1 MAPSARTSAPWRF
14 LESTSLVPGRDHA
27 ALDQFGE
34 RHARRVARGHER
46 RQRGFRQRFDGGDAG
61 FGRRG
66 IGLVALEADVAAAE
80 AFCHGA
86 GGAGAVERIDHEV
99 AGLRRRQQHARQ
111 QAFGLLGRMNL
122 LAVGAL
128 EAFLAGAQRDQPVG
142 TRLHV
147 LIGGLQRFIVERIA
161 FGLFVARGPDH
172 GFVGIGEAAAAKIR
186 HRIGLAPD
194 DIVENPE
201 AEVLHDRADA
211 ENVVV
216 GADHPQRR
224 RRFHDAAAGQQPG
237 AGEIVIGGKGREL
250 VPVVVDGVDMG
261 FVGALEVALELQVVR
276 RICEHQIDRTCGKLR
291 HLGDA
296 IAYDD
301 TSTRRGLKL
310 CAGRPCRRPATRL
323 NHDSITLT
331 QATLSATR
339 D

>member
-1 MAPSARTSAPWRF
+1 
-14 LESTSLVPGRDHA
+14 
-27 ALDQFGE
+27 
-34 RHARRVARGHER
+34 
-46 RQRGFRQRFDGGDAG
+46 
-61 FGRRG
+61 
-66 IGLVALEADVAAAE
+66 
-80 AFCHGA
+80 
-86 GGAGAVERIDHEV
+86 
-99 AGLRRRQQHARQ
+99 
-111 QAFGLLGRMNL
+111 MNL

-128 EAFLAGAQRDQPVG
+128 EAFVAGAQWDQPVG

-147 LIGGLQRFIVERIA
+147 LVGGLQRFIVERIA
-161 FGLFVARGPDH
+161 FCFFVARGPDH
-172 GFVGIGEAAAAKIR
+172 GFVGVGEATSTKIR

-224 RRFHDAAAGQQPG
+224 RRFHDAAAGQEPG
-237 AGEIVIGGKGREL
+237 AGEIVIGGEGREL

-261 FVGALEVALELQVVR
+261 FVGALEVALELQIVG

-301 TSTRRGLKL
+301 TGAQLELKFS
-310 CAGRPCRRPATRL
+310 AGRPCRRPATRL
-323 NHDSITLT
+323 NHDSNTLDSGD
-331 QATLSATR
+331 AVGDAGLNNRLAIH
-339 D
+339 